1 MSTQTPGG
9 LGPPNVYRRFF
20 NSAGEV
26 LLKRE
31 PTGSLGVRGY
41 PGGVF
46 ASFCRYELKLGQKEV
61 AAHSMFFLEGLRSL
75 CADNPPYPSFSG
87 LACGPPSF
95 FARRKKAKTCQGAS
109 PPGPPGGLPA
119 FFGGK
124 PAVARLPESTIKK
137 GCGPGVWGWLHFFG
151 PAPPPTPGASG
162 PPCCMDV
169 GSRKPAKSPGV
180 WGQSPRR
187 LFASFLHAE
196 KGCGRAGQTHSIN
209 YDFFMRL
216 CHKTQSVLW
225 HPLSLHNGPG

>member
-46 ASFCRYELKLGQKEV
+46 ASFCRYELKLGQKDV
-61 AAHSMFFLEGLRSL
+61 AAHSMFFLEGLCSL
-75 CADNPPYPSFSG
+75 CADKPLYPSFSG

-137 GCGPGVWGWLHFFG
+137 GCGPGLGAGCIFSALRPLQLRGPRAPLLYGRRFKKKRQCRFF
-151 PAPPPTPGASG
+151 
-162 PPCCMDV
+162 
-169 GSRKPAKSPGV
+169 
-180 WGQSPRR
+180 
-187 LFASFLHAE
+187 
-196 KGCGRAGQTHSIN
+196 
-209 YDFFMRL
+209 
-216 CHKTQSVLW
+216 
-225 HPLSLHNGPG
+225 